1 VKNFKIKSFC
11 KINLYLR
18 VVKKLNNGYHNIR
31 SLITFCNLH
40 DLILVSKIKD
50 NKDNI
55 NFVGDFKKGIN
66 RKSNTIVTVLKLLRK
81 NNFLKNQAFK
91 IRVKKNIPHG
101 SGLGGGSA
109 DAAALLNY
117 LNLKMN
123 LKLKKSL
130 LYKIANKIGFD
141 VPIYMIKKNTLLTGN
156 KRQLI
161 RLSKKFELSILIV
174 YPNLICS
181 TKKIFKKNKTFTAI
195 KYKSKISIKNKN
207 KLINLLKN
215 EKNDLEKSVVS
226 LHPKVG
232 KIIDFVKKQKGCYFS
247 RITGS
252 GSACIGIFSNMKA
265 SILAKK
271 MIKRKFPNYW
281 CVISK
286 TI

>member
-18 VVKKLNNGYHNIR
+18 VVKRLNNGYHNIR
-31 SLITFCNLH
+31 SLISFCNLY
-40 DLILVSKIKD
+40 DIISVSKIKG

-55 NFVGDFKKGIN
+55 NFIGNFKKGIN
-66 RKSNTIVTVLKLLRK
+66 KKSNTIVEVLKLLRK

-91 IRVKKNIPHG
+91 ISIEKNIPHG

-109 DAAALLNY
+109 DAAALLSS

-123 LKLKKSL
+123 LKLSKSL
-130 LYKIANKIGFD
+130 LYKIANKTGFD
-141 VPIYMIKKNTLLTGN
+141 VPIYLIRKNTLLTGN

-161 RLSKKFELSILIV
+161 RLNKKFHLNILIV

-181 TKKIFKKNKTFTAI
+181 TKKIFKKNKIYTLI
-195 KYKSKISIKNKN
+195 KPQSKLSIENKN
-207 KLINLLKN
+207 KLITLLKN
-215 EKNDLEKSVVS
+215 EENDLEKSVVS

-232 KIIDFVKKQKGCYFS
+232 RIIDFVKNQKGCYFS

-252 GSACIGIFSNMKA
+252 GSACIGIFFNMKT

-271 MIKRKFPNYW
+271 MIKKKFPNYW